1 MPSALV
7 QSGTGEEE
15 ILASDDDEDED
26 NMDNECF
33 NRPSQ

>member
-1 MPSALV
+1 MQTALV

-26 NMDNECF
+26 NMDNECID
-33 NRPSQ
+33 RPSQ